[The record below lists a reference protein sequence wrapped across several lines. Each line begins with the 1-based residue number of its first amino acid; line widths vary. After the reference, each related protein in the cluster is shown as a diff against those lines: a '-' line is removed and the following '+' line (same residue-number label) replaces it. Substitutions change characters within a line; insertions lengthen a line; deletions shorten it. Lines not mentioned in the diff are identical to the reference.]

1 MIAVATVF
9 VMHLT
14 TALILI
20 ASTPL
25 VAFADD
31 DPPPPMDE
39 TAAPAPP
46 PAPVEAPP
54 APPST
59 VTPVSSQPIPESTWC
74 DYHHAAWNR
83 PLHPR
88 FAIGIAHGHLGGD
101 LDGTQSSLLAR
112 IVLRHG
118 FEVEG
123 EFAKA
128 TLGGDTEKTGEAALV
143 KTFGHHHLQP
153 YVLAGAGGGKLDR
166 ADGTDPHLRFAE
178 IGGGLMLRLHHV
190 AIGADIRKGVREV
203 DSPAM
208 DTAARMT
215 TPGETDHDHF
225 TRGRILALVYF

>member
-1 MIAVATVF
+1 
-9 VMHLT
+9 MHLT

-20 ASTPL
+20 AATPL

-39 TAAPAPP
+39 APAPP
-46 PAPVEAPP
+46 PVEAPP
-54 APPST
+54 VVEAPPST
-59 VTPVSSQPIPESTWC
+59 VAPQPAPQPETWC
-74 DYHHAAWNR
+74 DYHHAAWHR

-88 FAIGIAHGHLGGD
+88 FAIGISHSHLGGD
-101 LDGTQSSLLAR
+101 LDGSQKSLLAR
-112 IVLRHG
+112 FVLHHG
-118 FEVEG
+118 FELEA

-128 TLGGDTEKTGEAALV
+128 TLGDDTAKTGGAALV
-143 KTFGHHHLQP
+143 KTFGHHHLLP

-178 IGGGLMLRLHHV
+178 IGGGLMLRLRHL

-203 DSPAM
+203 DSAM
-208 DTAARMT
+208 DTSARMT
-215 TPGETDHDHF
+215 TPGESDHDHY